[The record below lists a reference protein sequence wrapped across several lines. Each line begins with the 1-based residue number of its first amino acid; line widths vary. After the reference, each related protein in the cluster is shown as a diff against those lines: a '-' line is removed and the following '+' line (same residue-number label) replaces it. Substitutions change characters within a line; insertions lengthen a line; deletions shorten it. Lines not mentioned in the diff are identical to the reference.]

1 MDVSS
6 TFRRAFHLISPVFM
20 AYYLLP
26 EELGGGITRTSVT
39 LLFLGTAACIEVSR
53 IALGLRMFG
62 MRTYEEQRVSA
73 YAQGALGLAF
83 GLFVIRDPRI
93 VIPVFIGMAWI
104 DPLAGLC
111 RRRGWNRV
119 IPTATYFALFLGTV
133 LLMHSFAIQNALF
146 FSAAAT
152 VAAILVE
159 GPKHVQIDDD
169 FLMQVFP
176 MLVVYYLL
184 AGFGTGLGP
193 SM

>member
-39 LLFLGTAACIEVSR
+39 LLFLGTSACIEVAR

-62 MRTYEEQRVSA
+62 MRTYEEQSVSA
-73 YAQGALGLAF
+73 YADGALGLAV

-93 VIPVFIGMAWI
+93 VIAGFVGMEWI
-104 DPLAGLC
+104 DLLTGLC

-119 IPTATYFALFLGTV
+119 IATPT
-133 LLMHSFAIQNALF
+133 
-146 FSAAAT
+146 
-152 VAAILVE
+152 
-159 GPKHVQIDDD
+159 
-169 FLMQVFP
+169 
-176 MLVVYYLL
+176 
-184 AGFGTGLGP
+184 
-193 SM
+193 

>member
-39 LLFLGTAACIEVSR
+39 LLFLGAATCIEISR

-93 VIPVFIGMAWI
+93 VVPVFLGMAWI
-104 DPLAGLC
+104 DPLAALC
-111 RRRGWNRV
+111 RRRGWPRFV
-119 IPTATYFALFLGTV
+119 PTAAYLVLFLSTV
-133 LLMHSFAIQNALF
+133 FLMKSFAIPNALL
-146 FSAAAT
+146 FS
-152 VAAILVE
+152 VA
-159 GPKHVQIDDD
+159 
-169 FLMQVFP
+169 
-176 MLVVYYLL
+176 
-184 AGFGTGLGP
+184 
-193 SM
+193 

>member
-1 MDVSS
+1 MERNAA
-6 TFRRAFHLISPVFM
+6 FRRVFHILSPAFL
-20 AYYLLP
+20 AYYLIP
-26 EELGGGITRTSVT
+26 ETLVDGITRTGVSI
-39 LLFLGTAACIEVSR
+39 LFVGTALCIEIAR
-53 IALGLRMFG
+53 IALGIRLLGLRP
-62 MRTYEEQRVSA
+62 YEGQRVSA

-169 FLMQVFP
+169 LLMQVFP

-184 AGFGTGLGP
+184 AGFGTGFGI

>member
-39 LLFLGTAACIEVSR
+39 LLFLGTAASIEISR

-73 YAQGALGLAF
+73 YAQAALGLAVR
-83 GLFVIRDPRI
+83 LFVIRDPRI

-111 RRRGWNRV
+111 RRQGWNRV

-152 VAAILVE
+152 AAAILLQ
-159 GPKHVQIDDD
+159 GPKHVQIAEYFFFQD
-169 FLMQVFP
+169 FPLLWVSFP
-176 MLVVYYLL
+176 FPE
-184 AGFGTGLGP
+184 FGP
-193 SM
+193 EFSASM